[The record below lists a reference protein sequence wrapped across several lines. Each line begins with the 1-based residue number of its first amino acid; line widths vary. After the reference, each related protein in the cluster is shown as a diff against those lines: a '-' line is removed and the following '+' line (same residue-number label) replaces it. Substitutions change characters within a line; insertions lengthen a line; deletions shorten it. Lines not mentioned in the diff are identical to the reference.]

1 MSRDWGY
8 GGFKGDIQGLFTM
21 HVTGPTDLVKVSFYI
36 DDSVIGEVDKAPF
49 NLQFNTD
56 NYPLGF
62 HDLYAVGNSSTGLE
76 YRSNIVRAEFV
87 PASSSS
93 KTIFPILGIV
103 LGAVIIS
110 AMIPL
115 LMGRRTKK
123 MPLGAERNY
132 GAGGGAICPKC
143 HRPFP
148 LSLLTPHL
156 AFSKIAICPYCGKLS
171 LVRPEPIEKLRLAEK
186 AELVGE
192 KAMVPEETEEEK
204 LKKEM
209 DDSKYQGF

>member
-1 MSRDWGY
+1 MIGGMVDSKGIFKDCSPCMSPGRQTWSRS
-8 GGFKGDIQGLFTM
+8 LFTL
-21 HVTGPTDLVKVSFYI
+21 TTQLLEKWIRLLSI
-36 DDSVIGEVDKAPF
+36 CSLTRIIILWDSMIYMLSGIPRADWNIGRISS
-49 NLQFNTD
+49 
-56 NYPLGF
+56 GR
-62 HDLYAVGNSSTGLE
+62 NSSRLLQAG
-76 YRSNIVRAEFV
+76 
-87 PASSSS
+87 

-110 AMIPL
+110 AIVPL
-115 LMGRRTKK
+115 LMSRRTKK
-123 MPLGAERNY
+123 LPLGAERNY